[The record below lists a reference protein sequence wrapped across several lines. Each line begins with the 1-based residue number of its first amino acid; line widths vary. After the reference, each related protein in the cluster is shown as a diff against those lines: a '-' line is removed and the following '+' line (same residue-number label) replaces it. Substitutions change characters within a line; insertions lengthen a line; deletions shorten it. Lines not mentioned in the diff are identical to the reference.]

1 MTGTMFRILVVEDDA
16 DLRDVVRALLETEGY
31 RVILA
36 GSGQRALIEARSH
49 KPDAVLVD
57 LGLPDRDGQ
66 DVIRGIRGFSP
77 VPIIVLSARAME
89 DEKVLALDNGAD
101 DYVTKPFGA
110 TELLARV
117 RAALRRSARST
128 QRSET
133 LRIGELTIDLGRR
146 ESVGPAGS
154 VHFTPMEYRLLAT
167 LAHGHGLIV
176 TQVQIISEVWGPDRV
191 ADTRGLRA
199 YVKLLRQKIEPDPA
213 RPRHLV
219 TEPGFGYR
227 LIVDG

>member
-176 TQVQIISEVWGPDRV
+176 TQDQIIGEVWGPDRV